1 MFSNE
6 SFRGRV
12 WRRSALSLALATG
25 LAGVAGQA
33 AAQSSTSAIFGT
45 IANASP
51 GSTVVVENPSTGFK
65 RELKLEDGG
74 RYRAS
79 QLQVGT
85 YRVTLMDG
93 GKAVSSRDNVAVTI
107 SGSTEVSFGGTTA
120 SGAAQNLEGVS
131 VNASA
136 LPQIDVSSV
145 DTRSVFTAEQL
156 QKLPVAN
163 NVAAAALLAPG
174 VVAGDTRFNTDG
186 KSRLAMGGSGISE
199 NAYQING
206 YNITDPQSNE
216 TFFEM
221 PFFAIDQAQV
231 LTGGAGAQFGHTT
244 GGVVNIV
251 GKRGTNEWKGSVRVD
266 VIPESLRSDPKNLYY
281 DADPEGQGFGD
292 IRGFGVD
299 PKKGP
304 LTGVTRRY
312 GSDGKLYQYRKK
324 NKNTDILYS
333 VQLSGPLI
341 KDKLFMYAAAS
352 FDRTDGQEVTNAA
365 SYNLDG
371 SLTAA
376 SANSQTSGYRDRTV
390 TAAKWYTKFDWN
402 ITDNHILEFTGM
414 QDNTRRENDV
424 YGWSYATESKLKRQP
439 TQDTK
444 SKNNNRLYIAKYTGY
459 ITDDF
464 TVSALY
470 GRSRTIDP
478 NLSVVP
484 MLPFVRASQTSPVAN
499 LMHNYLGTA
508 NQRPKA
514 NGENKTD
521 GWRIDL
527 EYRLGDH
534 DLKGGYDKQTLKS
547 TTGEASANIDAY
559 GGEYNYIADPKG
571 LNPTGL
577 GLVQVTAIK
586 NGGNYEMKLK
596 SYYLEDNWQVS
607 DRWLAYIG
615 VRNEGFE
622 NYNSFHEK
630 FIERKNQWAPRLGVS
645 WDVNGDSSLKI
656 YANAGRYFLALPN
669 GVAVRGAGGSLNTTQ
684 TFTFTGVDPA
694 TDLPLNAV
702 PTGPATSA
710 NSEFGQRR
718 DPSTARIKDLRSHY
732 QDEYILG
739 FDKQVNDTLTVGAR
753 AIYRDLKSQVDDTS
767 DNRPVC
773 KYMAAHYTDYS
784 SYDDCLDN
792 FNYQGVIFNP
802 GRGAEFN
809 VNIAPS
815 GKPVELR
822 HVKLSK
828 EDLGMPDPKR
838 KYVSLNLYAEHPF
851 SNNWYGRVDYTWS
864 HSYGNTEGQV
874 KSDIAQ
880 QDVAASQDWDFP
892 EFMYYANGNL
902 PNDRRHQIRGL
913 GYYQLN
919 PEWMFSATVTANS
932 GRPKSCLGTYFAG
945 PDGVYTDPAGYMRSG
960 TSSASYHVCYGTA
973 SPRGAKG
980 NMPWTYSLDLG
991 ATWTPAF
998 ADHKLA
1004 ISATVFNLLNTQ
1016 KMTVYE
1022 ERSTTGPVLPGGQGG
1037 VTQALYKRA
1046 IDYSTPR
1053 YLRISAQY
1061 DFSL

>member
-12 WRRSALSLALATG
+12 WRRSALSLALG
-25 LAGVAGQA
+25 FCLAGAAGQA
-33 AAQSSTSAIFGT
+33 GAQSSTSAIFGT

-51 GSTVVVENPSTGFK
+51 GSTVVIENPGTGFK

-93 GKAVSSRDNVAVTI
+93 GKTLSTRDNVIVTI
-107 SGSTEVSFGGTTA
+107 SGSTEVSFGG
-120 SGAAQNLEGVS
+120 SGNAAQTLEGVS

-156 QKLPVAN
+156 QKIPVGTS
-163 NVAAAALLAPG
+163 VGAAALLAPG
-174 VVAGDTRFNTDG
+174 VVAGDSRFNTDG
-186 KSRLAMGGSGISE
+186 KARLAMGGSGISE

-251 GKRGTNEWKGSVRVD
+251 GKRGTNEWKASFRVD
-266 VIPESLRSDPKNLYY
+266 WTPESLRSDPKNLRY
-281 DADPEGQGFGD
+281 DGNPEDAGFGD
-292 IRGFGVD
+292 I
-299 PKKGP
+299 KGWGIKP
-304 LTGVTRRY
+304 GATATGITQPF

-324 NKNTDILYS
+324 TKNTDVLYS

-341 KDKLFMYAAAS
+341 KDKLFMYGAAS
-352 FDRTDGQEVTNAA
+352 FQRTDGQEVTGIAQ
-365 SYNLDG
+365 YNPNG
-371 SLTAA
+371 SLTSA
-376 SANSQTSGYRDRTV
+376 SANNAGSGYRDRTIKAV
-390 TAAKWYTKFDWN
+390 KWYTKFDWN
-402 ITDNHILEFTGM
+402 ITDNHIMEFTGM
-414 QDNTRRENDV
+414 QDNTRRDNEV
-424 YGWSYATESKLKRQP
+424 YGWSYATLSKLNRQP
-439 TQDTK
+439 AQDTK

-484 MLPFVRASQTSPVAN
+484 LIPFVRANATSPVAN
-499 LMHNYLGTA
+499 RVHNYLSTA
-508 NQRPKA
+508 NQRPA
-514 NGENKTD
+514 IDGENKTD

-527 EYRLGDH
+527 EYRLGSH
-534 DLKGGYDKQTLKS
+534 DLKGGIDKQTLKT
-547 TTGEASANIDAY
+547 TTGQASANMDVF
-559 GGEYNYIADPKG
+559 GGEYTYIVDPAG
-571 LNPTGL
+571 VNPL
-577 GLVQVTAIK
+577 GLVEQTRLA
-586 NGGNYEMKLK
+586 NGGHYQLKLK

-615 VRNEGFE
+615 VRNEGYE
-622 NYNSFHEK
+622 NYNSFGQK
-630 FIERKNQWAPRLGVS
+630 FIEKKNQWAPRLGLS

-669 GVAVRGAGGSLNTTQ
+669 GVAVRGAGGSLFTTQ
-684 TFTFTGVDPA
+684 QFSFTDIDP
-694 TDLPLNAV
+694 TNDLPLNLVAQ
-702 PTGPATSA
+702 GPATSA
-710 NSEFGQRR
+710 NSEFGQSR
-718 DPSTARIKDLRSHY
+718 DPRTARIKGLRSHY
-732 QDEYILG
+732 QDEYIVG
-739 FDKQVNDTLTVGAR
+739 FDKQLNEDITVGAR

-767 DNRPVC
+767 DPRPVC
-773 KYMAAHYTDYS
+773 RYMVANYKDYGS
-784 SYDDCLDN
+784 FQNCMND

-802 GRGAEFN
+802 GRGAEFD
-809 VNIAPS
+809 VNIAGP
-815 GKPVELR
+815 GDPVDLR
-822 HVKLSK
+822 HIKLSK

-838 KYVSLNLYAEHPF
+838 KYTSLNVYAEHPF

-880 QDVAASQDWDFP
+880 GDVAASQDWDYP
-892 EFMYYANGNL
+892 EFMRYANGNL
-902 PNDRRHQIRGL
+902 PNDRRHQLRGF
-913 GYYQLN
+913 GYYQLS
-919 PEWMFSATVTANS
+919 PEWMVSATATANS
-932 GRPKSCLGTYFAG
+932 GRPKSCLGAWFRDVNG
-945 PDGVYTDPAGYMRSG
+945 IYTDPTHAYMARG
-960 TSSASYHVCYGTA
+960 TSSAAYHVCYGTP

-991 ATWTPAF
+991 VTWTPAF

-1004 ISATVFNLLNTQ
+1004 FTATVFNVVNTQ
-1016 KMTVYE
+1016 RMTVYE
-1022 ERSTTGPVLPGGQGG
+1022 ERSQTGPVVEGRSGG
-1037 VTQALYKRA
+1037 VPQPTYKRA
-1046 IDYSTPR
+1046 VDYSAPR
-1053 YLRISAQY
+1053 SVRLSMQY
-1061 DFSL
+1061 DF